1 MTDGTVIISAENQT
15 IGIRFGMQA
24 IMSIS
29 ADGVLDSANAKGQS
43 EQAFVS
49 VSIVVQ
55 MAYHGYLNWCLYED
69 AKPMS
74 KKQFLDCLDDAFVDN
89 PKIYED
95 IVKAFEGSKSLKKL
109 QESQKKLPTKPKAK
123 K

>member
-1 MTDGTVIISAENQT
+1 MTDGTVLITAADQT

-29 ADGVLDSANAKGQS
+29 ADGVLDSAGKGNS

-49 VSIVVQ
+49 VSIVVS

-69 AKPMS
+69 VKPMS
-74 KKQFLDCLDDAFVDN
+74 KKQFLDLLDDAFVEN
-89 PKIYED
+89 PKVYEQ
-95 IVKAFEGSKSLKKL
+95 IVKSFEQSKSLKKL
-109 QESQKKLPTKPKAK
+109 QDSQKKVTPRAK